1 MDEEAMAI
9 FCIVREEIYKALG
22 PDVKV
27 ELLMSPCYRGK
38 KRGSSK
44 KLSDGI
50 DFYLL
55 EGGHSDEEN
64 NI

>member
-1 MDEEAMAI
+1 MDEESMTM

-27 ELLMSPCYRGK
+27 ELLMSAGHRRK
-38 KRGSSK
+38 KRGASK
-44 KLSDGI
+44 KISDGI

>member
-9 FCIVREEIYKALG
+9 FCIVREEIFQALG

-27 ELLMSPCYRGK
+27 ELLMSPCYPGK

-44 KLSDGI
+44 ELSDRI
-50 DFYLL
+50 DFYL
-55 EGGHSDEEN
+55 EGGHGDEEN